1 MQYIYDMLNWRQP
14 PEIQEEGK
22 RLAKEIADLSLL
34 IMPPAEASVWECCAD
49 ILYEKSDDEL
59 EPYLVELLEWLYDL
73 NWPGASTILKRLKMF
88 SAVKLE
94 KPLIY
99 SFNRSVGL
107 GDEGL
112 RWKYSLCELLN
123 KNTADSSMSSDEK

>member
-99 SFNRSVGL
+99 SFNCSVGL

-123 KNTADSSMSSDEK
+123 KNTTDGSLSLNEK